1 MLEVSCGFV
10 VVFNDRT
17 ILGSYLKSITV
28 NQKYGCT
35 TLYKLFKLKSVVI
48 IYQWPGIHLYVCV
61 LGFLEV
67 TNGYFKDLL
76 SDKRELY

>member
-1 MLEVSCGFV
+1 MCVFF
-10 VVFNDRT
+10 VFNERT
-17 ILGSYLKSITV
+17 ILGSYLKSITG
-28 NQKYGCT
+28 NQNYGRT
-35 TLYKLFKLKSVVI
+35 TLYKLFKLKSVVVI
-48 IYQWPGIHLYVCV
+48 IYQWPDIPLYVCV